1 MCETVKKKLN
11 KEHTDK
17 TVNAHYFRVEEQVLS
32 H

>member
-1 MCETVKKKLN
+1 MCETVKKFN

-17 TVNAHYFRVEEQVLS
+17 TVNAHYFSVEEQMLS